1 MTEETTAVG
10 KPAKSSRKRFLIIGT
25 ALGLVIGLVG
35 VGAFAW
41 QKLSGGG
48 SQPHDVLPAT
58 VVAYARIDADPS
70 ASQKIAILRLIR
82 KFPELAKELGI
93 KDVDQ
98 DVRKPLL
105 KDLVDE
111 CDLDYDK
118 DVEPWIGHRIGIA
131 FDSVLEAPIV
141 AVQISDEDKART
153 GLKKL
158 ADCGDPDTDSGVAFL
173 DGYAL
178 VTEKKGDAA
187 KASDAAAKKSLT
199 DNTTFSEDLD
209 ELGEQGVFS
218 AWVDLEGISK
228 SEALEDAFGAEVQ
241 DAFAGA
247 STAAVTL
254 RASSSSL
261 ELASIAHLDE
271 KPDIAESTDLSDLPA
286 DTALAFAISGFGDQA
301 KKQFDDGFMSG
312 FAAEGLDA
320 DENLKA
326 FEDEFG
332 FDLPEDL
339 ETLLGDGLMLAVG
352 GRNLETL
359 PMLSGPDDIAQLDIG
374 LKLTTDP
381 TKGLDLAQRLVDLA
395 AEAGFALAASPT
407 DDGVVIATN
416 AEAAE
421 AFSGDGKL
429 GDSDTF
435 KEAVAHPGAFPALFV
450 NIDTILEAL
459 LASNP
464 PPDIEDVLNELEPL
478 SAFAVSSTFDD
489 KLIKATLKLTL
500 D

>member
-1 MTEETTAVG
+1 MTEELPAVSEPV
-10 KPAKSSRKRFLIIGT
+10 KRSRKRFLIIGA
-25 ALGLVIGLVG
+25 ALGLVVGLVG

-48 SQPHDVLPAT
+48 AQPHDVLPST

-93 KDVDQ
+93 EDVDQ
-98 DVRKPLL
+98 DIRKPLL
-105 KDLVDE
+105 KDLVGE

-131 FDSVLEAPIV
+131 YDSDLETPIV
-141 AVQISDEDKART
+141 AVQVSDEGKARKP
-153 GLKKL
+153 LLEL
-158 ADCGDPDTDSGVAFL
+158 ADCDDPDSNSGIAFL
-173 DGYAL
+173 DGYAIL
-178 VTEKKGDAA
+178 TPKKDGAAKVVDAA
-187 KASDAAAKKSLT
+187 GKKSLA
-199 DNTTFSEDLD
+199 DNTTFSKDVD

-218 AWVDLEGISK
+218 AWADLEGISK
-228 SEALEDAFGAEVQ
+228 SDALKEELGAEVE

-247 STAAVTL
+247 STAAITL
-254 RASSSSL
+254 RAGSSSL
-261 ELASIAHLDE
+261 ELASIAHLDK
-271 KPDIAESTDLSDLPA
+271 KPDVVQATNLADLPG

-301 KKQFDDGFMSG
+301 KEQFDSGFMSG

-320 DENLKA
+320 EAELKTL
-326 FEDEFG
+326 EDEFG
-332 FDLPEDL
+332 LKLPEDL

-359 PMLSGPDDIAQLDIG
+359 PMLSGPEDISQLDIG

-381 TKGLDLAQRLVDLA
+381 TKGADLAKRLVDLA
-395 AEAGFALAASPT
+395 AEAGITLVATPT

-429 GDSDTF
+429 GDVENF
-435 KEAVAHPGAFPALFV
+435 KEAVAHPGAFPAFFV

-464 PPDIEDVLNELEPL
+464 PPDVEDVLTELEPL

-489 KLIKATLKLTL
+489 KLFKATVKLTL

>member
-1 MTEETTAVG
+1 MTEVITAVSE
-10 KPAKSSRKRFLIIGT
+10 PAKSSRKRFLIIGT
-25 ALGLVIGLVG
+25 ALGLVVGLVG

-48 SQPHDVLPAT
+48 AQPHDVLPST

-70 ASQKIAILRLIR
+70 AGQKIAILRLIR

-93 KDVDQ
+93 EDVDQ

-105 KDLVDE
+105 KDLVAE

-118 DVEPWIGHRIGIA
+118 DVEPWIGHRIGVA
-131 FDSVLEAPIV
+131 YDSELDAPIV
-141 AVQISDEDKART
+141 AVQVTDEDKGRT
-153 GLKKL
+153 GIKKL
-158 ADCGDPDTDSGVAFL
+158 ADCGDPDADSGVAFF

-178 VTEKKGDAA
+178 VTEKKADAA
-187 KASDAAAKKSLT
+187 KASDAAAKKSLA
-199 DNTTFSEDLD
+199 DNTTFSEDEE

-228 SEALEDAFGAEVQ
+228 SKALKDEFGADVE

-261 ELASIAHLDE
+261 ELAGIAHLDE
-271 KPDIAESTDLSDLPA
+271 KPDVAQATNLSDLPA
-286 DTALAFAISGFGDQA
+286 DTALAFSISGLGDQA
-301 KKQFDDGFMSG
+301 KEQFDAGFMSG

-320 DENLKA
+320 EAELKA
-326 FEDEFG
+326 LEDEFG
-332 FDLPEDL
+332 LKLPEDL

-359 PMLSGPDDIAQLDIG
+359 PMLSGPDDVAQLDIG

-381 TKGLDLAQRLVDLA
+381 TKGVDLAKRLVDLA
-395 AEAGFALAASPT
+395 AEVGISLVATPT

-429 GDSDTF
+429 GDSENF
-435 KEAVAHPGAFPALFV
+435 KEAVAHPGDWPAFFV

-459 LASNP
+459 SASNP
-464 PPDIEDVLNELEPL
+464 PPDVEDVLNELEPL
-478 SAFAVSSTFDD
+478 SALAVSNTFDG
-489 KLIKATLKLTL
+489 KLLKSTLRLTL

>member
-1 MTEETTAVG
+1 MTEEMPAVSE
-10 KPAKSSRKRFLIIGT
+10 PAKSSRKRFLIIGT
-25 ALGLVIGLVG
+25 ALGLVIGLIG

-48 SQPHDVLPAT
+48 AQPHDVLPST

-93 KDVDQ
+93 EDVDQ

-105 KDLVDE
+105 KDLVE
-111 CDLDYDK
+111 SCDLDYDQ
-118 DVEPWIGHRIGIA
+118 DVEPWLGHRIGVA
-131 FDSVLEAPIV
+131 YDSELEAPIV
-141 AVQISDEDKART
+141 AVQVSDEDKGRT
-153 GLKKL
+153 GIKKL
-158 ADCGDPDTDSGVAFL
+158 ADCGDPDTDSGVTIL

-187 KASDAAAKKSLT
+187 KASDAAGKKPLA
-199 DNTTFSEDLD
+199 DNTTFSKDMD
-209 ELGEQGVFS
+209 EIGDQGVFS
-218 AWVDLEGISK
+218 VWADLEGISK
-228 SEALEDAFGAEVQ
+228 SDALEEAFGAEVE

-261 ELASIAHLDE
+261 ELAGIAHLDE
-271 KPDIAESTDLSDLPA
+271 KPDVVQSTNLSDLPA

-301 KKQFDDGFMSG
+301 KEQFDTGFMSG
-312 FAAEGLDA
+312 FAADGLDA
-320 DENLKA
+320 EAELKA
-326 FEDEFG
+326 LEDEFG
-332 FDLPEDL
+332 LKLPDDF

-359 PMLSGPDDIAQLDIG
+359 PMLSGPEDVANLDVG

-381 TKGLDLAQRLVDLA
+381 TKGADLAKRLIELA
-395 AEAGFALAASPT
+395 AEVGFTLVATPT

-429 GDSDTF
+429 GDSENF
-435 KEAVAHPGAFPALFV
+435 KEAVAHPGAFPAFFV

-489 KLIKATLKLTL
+489 KLLKTTVKLTL